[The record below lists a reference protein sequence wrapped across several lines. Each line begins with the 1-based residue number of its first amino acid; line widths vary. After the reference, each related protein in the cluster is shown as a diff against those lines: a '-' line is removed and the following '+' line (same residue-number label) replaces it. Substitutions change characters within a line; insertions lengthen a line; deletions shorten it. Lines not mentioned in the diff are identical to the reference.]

1 MCVLKVDELYREG
14 VKPWRSVGWKP
25 HLAEEYHKNHP
36 EEVYEDVQK
45 KEEA

>member
-1 MCVLKVDELYREG
+1 MEEVDELYREG

-25 HLAEEYHKNHP
+25 HRADEYNKRHAD
-36 EEVYEDVQK
+36 EVYEDSPK